1 MSKVIINIPDSYPR
15 VEGIV
20 ELFGKGVD
28 GGQLPYLNAYLD
40 HDLLPGDVVEI
51 TPIDPVGCIESVG
64 GIKIANGVV
73 VPVVNCK

>member
-1 MSKVIINIPDSYPR
+1 MSKLIINIPDGYPR

-40 HDLLPGDVVEI
+40 HDLRPGDVVEI
-51 TPIDPVGCIESVG
+51 TPLDPFSCVESVG
-64 GIKIANGVV
+64 GIKTANGVV
-73 VPVVNCK
+73 IPVVNCR